1 MLALVI
7 KRYLRRTSQ
16 LGFVTLLASSFVFL
30 AVGVSAT
37 SSTIQGATVAHALED
52 SNFAESG
59 ITISYDGVF
68 SIVPQER
75 LAKEVQAVQSNFAI
89 EPFTQFVTYRP
100 MVNSVGETFHL
111 VGIDAKHSTMLTGNS
126 PSSCTK
132 DHCQVAL
139 LSGPAIALPPD
150 FSSTGTL
157 KIDTTAV
164 SDLTLQEG
172 IPVYVTNDIQGLLT
186 SSRIKDMPRTLVWA
200 SRATPETF
208 TKRGSEQTLVDL
220 RNRVNDML
228 LLSGRLVM
236 RFPDVLVQ
244 EAVDQSQAAITRL
257 LRLEL
262 VVAMLLFIGIA
273 AIAENARASHSA
285 AMRVLEQIRGR
296 RPRAMPLASAVVAH
310 IPIAALGVVASLF
323 TDVSIALL
331 AVFGVISLGI
341 TTAVLQ
347 RGLRPV
353 GIVLAITSAG
363 VIVWLR
369 EPALVAVAITVLALL
384 ALRQLLRRSWK
395 EPIALATSRST
406 SLLVNSVLLGVSA
419 AVVSGWAVTS
429 SALDQQELH
438 HIDFVAPIASTITGV
453 ESGVL
458 QNVSLDDYRVLGNPV
473 ALEKISATTSGNA
486 LKVQNIQVVGVPRE
500 PQIPSQSSIGG
511 PSEQQL
517 DGLHGRATQAF
528 VNGAGSPITVTS
540 LPSHVQLGVW
550 VLDAN
555 NQSMRLPISTV
566 LSTADRVIGVEAYE
580 SAKDIER
587 REHAVGEG
595 KHAVDLPHGRL
606 AFTFPNGKQVDT
618 DVRLTSGSIFF
629 AVNANDNELHA
640 IVNSDLANVGDTLV
654 VNITPSQSV
663 KVTVVGVAR
672 RFSTAATNF
681 AIVDQTELNNY
692 LAANS
697 PALIRTSEIW
707 LDAQVPAGDARFDGL
722 KIVQRD
728 ELTQA
733 FANDPVRNG
742 IRKLFF
748 VVGILVL
755 SALALLAMVTVAREM
770 RNANLREWR
779 GRGFVANVLK
789 RRIVSVVGV
798 TLTLSAAI
806 GVLIGYIATAQL
818 VAIESTTWAGLSAT
832 PPVGARMSLA
842 LLAGLIVVVCSAV
855 LAGTVLGRS
864 RHVD

>member
-7 KRYLRRTSQ
+7 KRYLRQTSQ
-16 LGFVTLLASSFVFL
+16 LGFVTILASSFIFL
-30 AVGVSAT
+30 TAGVAAT
-37 SSTIQGATVAHALED
+37 SNMIQEATVAHALRD
-52 SNFAESG
+52 SNYSESG
-59 ITISYDGVF
+59 ITVSYDGVF
-68 SIVPQER
+68 SIVPQQR
-75 LAKEVQAVQSNFAI
+75 LEQEVQAVQSSFAI
-89 EPFTQFVTYRP
+89 APFTQFVTYRP
-100 MVNSVGETFHL
+100 MANSVGETFHL
-111 VGIDAKHSTMLTGNS
+111 VGIDALHTTMVNGKA
-126 PSSCTK
+126 PGSCTK
-132 DHCQVAL
+132 DRCEVAL
-139 LSGPAIALPPD
+139 LSGPAIALASD
-150 FSSTGTL
+150 FITTGTL
-157 KIDTTAV
+157 KVDTTAI

-172 IPVYVTNDIQGLLT
+172 IPVYVTNDIEGLLT
-186 SSRIKDMPRTLVWA
+186 ASRIKDMPRTLVWA

-220 RNRVNDML
+220 RNRANAML

-236 RFPDVLVQ
+236 HFPDVLVQ
-244 EAVDQSQAAITRL
+244 DAVDQSQAAIARL

-262 VVAMLLFIGIA
+262 VVALVLFIGIA
-273 AIAENARASHSA
+273 VVAENARASHSA

-296 RPRAMPLASAVVAH
+296 RPHWMPLTSAVVAH
-310 IPIAALGVVASLF
+310 IPFMALGVIAALF
-323 TDVSIALL
+323 TDAAIGFI
-331 AVFGVISLGI
+331 AVFGLISLAI
-341 TTAVLQ
+341 TTTVLH

-353 GIVLAITSAG
+353 GIVLAISSAG

-369 EPALVAVAITVLALL
+369 EPALVALAITVLALL
-384 ALRQLLRRSWK
+384 ALRQLLRRSWN
-395 EPIALATSRST
+395 EPITLAISRSA
-406 SLLVNSVLLGVSA
+406 SLWVNSVLLGVSA

-438 HIDFVAPIASTITGV
+438 HIDFVAPMASTITGV

-458 QNVSLDDYRVLGNPV
+458 QNVSLDDYRALGNPV

-500 PQIPSQSSIGG
+500 PQIPSQTSIGG
-511 PSEQQL
+511 PSEHQL
-517 DGLHGRATQAF
+517 IALQDSATQTF
-528 VNGAGSPITVTS
+528 VTGAGLPLEVTS

-566 LSTADRVIGVEAYE
+566 LSTTDRVIGVEAYE

-606 AFTFPNGKQVDT
+606 AFTFPNGKHVDT
-618 DVRLTSGSIFF
+618 EVRLTSGSIFF
-629 AVNANDNELHA
+629 AVNPDDNELHA

-663 KVTVVGVAR
+663 KVNVVGITK

-681 AIVDQTELNNY
+681 AVVDQTELNNY

-697 PALIRTSEIW
+697 PALIRTTEIW

-748 VVGILVL
+748 IVGILVL
-755 SALALLAMVTVAREM
+755 SALALLSMVTVAREM

-779 GRGFVANVLK
+779 GRGFVVKVLK
-789 RRIVSVVGV
+789 RRIMSVVGV
-798 TLTLSAAI
+798 TLTLSAVI
-806 GVLIGYIATAQL
+806 GVLIGYFATAQL
-818 VAIESTTWAGLSAT
+818 VAIESTTWAGLPAT

-855 LAGTVLGRS
+855 LVGTVLGRS